1 MNIIRSQERVKSSG
15 EVFTPPELV
24 NEMLDKL
31 PPEIWSDPTKTF
43 IDPAAGDGNF
53 LVEVKKRLL
62 EFHSE
67 QHILENMIF
76 AVDIMPDNI
85 EVLQH
90 RLGYLI
96 DDQPNPILNKQNFD
110 EEVLTHEC
118 FILDP
123 DHNRTYRHHRN
134 IVCADSLKY
143 DFKHGFGR
151 KEDGSDY
158 TPDELKKN
166 KQNENIVEIDSPSKV
181 ELAKEQ
187 KRQEE
192 QEKTTEFKP
201 VQGLLD
207 F

>member
-1 MNIIRSQERVKSSG
+1 MNITRSQERIKNSG

-96 DDQPNPILNKQNFD
+96 DDQPNPILNPFHFL
-110 EEVLTHEC
+110 EEELTHEC
-118 FILDP
+118 FLLNP
-123 DHNRTYRHHRN
+123 ENVYFYQHHRN
-134 IVCADSLKY
+134 IVCANSLEY
-143 DFKHGFGR
+143 DFSFWR
-151 KEDGSDY
+151 KPDGSEY
-158 TPDELKKN
+158 TEEELKLKERQKN
-166 KQNENIVEIDSPSKV
+166 
-181 ELAKEQ
+181 
-187 KRQEE
+187 
-192 QEKTTEFKP
+192 
-201 VQGLLD
+201 LLEM
-207 F
+207 